1 MQTEKMM
8 QKDIVSL
15 SNELLYQRFIFNRE
29 QIFQF
34 LNELS
39 MQEYVALHI
48 MDETENEMAPEE
60 ARTYL
65 QELTERMNL
74 TVRRTSTMVKHLR
87 ERGLV
92 IWSHDGDGSD
102 GTYVIL
108 TETGRKLLRGQEER
122 MKSYFG
128 DVIVEFGADR
138 VIELL
143 KLWRELETIMRKEIR
158 KREDAKE

>member
-1 MQTEKMM
+1 MNKDQVLS
-8 QKDIVSL
+8 KDIVNL

-48 MDETENEMAPEE
+48 MDDNEEGMPVDQ

-65 QELTERMNL
+65 QDLTERMNL
-74 TVRRTSTMVKHLR
+74 TVRKTSTMVKQLK

-92 IWSHDGDGSD
+92 SWKHDGDGSE
-102 GTYVIL
+102 GTYVVL
-108 TETGRKLLRGQEER
+108 TDMGRKMLRSQEER
-122 MKSYFG
+122 MIDYFSN
-128 DVIVEFGADR
+128 VIVEFGIDR

-143 KLWRELETIMRKEIR
+143 TLWRELEGIMRNEIR
-158 KREDAKE
+158 KREDA

>member
-1 MQTEKMM
+1 M
-8 QKDIVSL
+8 QKDKIISKDIVNL

-48 MDETENEMAPEE
+48 MEDNEDGMPSEE

-65 QELTERMNL
+65 QDLTERMNL
-74 TVRRTSTMVKHLR
+74 TVRKTSTMVKQLK

-92 IWSHDGDGSD
+92 NWKHDGDGSE
-102 GTYVIL
+102 GTYVVL
-108 TETGRKLLRGQEER
+108 TDMGKEMLRSQEEL
-122 MKSYFG
+122 MTDYFSN
-128 DVIVEFGADR
+128 VIVEFGVDR

-143 KLWRELETIMRKEIR
+143 SLWRELEAIMRKEIR
-158 KREDAKE
+158 KRGEA

>member
-1 MQTEKMM
+1 M
-8 QKDIVSL
+8 QKDKPLSKDIVNL

-48 MDETENEMAPEE
+48 MDDNEEGMPPEE
-60 ARTYL
+60 PRTYL

-74 TVRRTSTMVKHLR
+74 TVRKTSTMVKHLK

-92 IWSHDGDGSD
+92 SWLHDGDGSE

-108 TETGRKLLRGQEER
+108 TDMGKEMLKGQEDLMIE
-122 MKSYFG
+122 YFS
-128 DVIVEFGADR
+128 DVIVEFGVDR

-143 KLWRELETIMRKEIR
+143 GLWRDLEDIMRKEIR
-158 KREDAKE
+158 KREDA

>member
-1 MQTEKMM
+1 M
-8 QKDIVSL
+8 QKDNIISKDIVNL

-48 MDETENEMAPEE
+48 MDDNESGMPSDQ

-65 QELTERMNL
+65 QDLMERMNL
-74 TVRRTSTMVKHLR
+74 TVRKTSTMVKQLK

-92 IWSHDGDGSD
+92 HWLHDGDGSE
-102 GTYVIL
+102 GTYVVL
-108 TETGRKLLRGQEER
+108 TDMGKEMLRSQEER
-122 MKSYFG
+122 MTDYFSN
-128 DVIVEFGADR
+128 VIVEFGIDR

-143 KLWRELETIMRKEIR
+143 KLWRDLEDIMRKEIR
-158 KREDAKE
+158 KRGDA